1 MRISLLTVDLV
12 VNGGGPKQLLYLA
25 KWLQEF
31 GHQVTVYS
39 YRYNPSRCYPNL
51 TSSLDIRC
59 VERLRP
65 DWRQDKGHVPSHSL
79 LRGAKRQF
87 CESWG
92 LSRLIEDPGDLLNPH
107 DRIAA
112 RVAVQW
118 KRKTGAPVVW
128 MCNDAANWEQP
139 GYRPTLP
146 SPVQGLK
153 DRVLGY
159 LDKRAGRE
167 FDDVVV
173 LDHRVKQIIEDFYGY
188 PARVI
193 RSGLDLTAFSEREEG
208 RWRIRGRH
216 RIPKNSFLVLWF
228 GILEPRRRIEDVL
241 EAMRALRQ
249 ERGDIQFLIVG
260 LDAQAPEYARQL
272 RQFVSERCLESAVCF
287 ALGSV
292 PEEEV
297 ADYYSAGDVL
307 VYPCENY
314 AWGLSVFEAM
324 ACGIPVIVSRG
335 CGAHEVLEDGETALL
350 VPPRDPQE
358 ILHAVTALAD
368 RPDLRRKISL
378 RGQQYVQ
385 RHMSW
390 ERYAREMLEVFE
402 QASRNAEAA
411 DNTRQTLLDPAKNG
425 YAARP

>member
-12 VNGGGPKQLLYLA
+12 INGGGPRQLLYLA

-31 GHQVTVYS
+31 GHQVTIHA
-39 YRYNPSRCYPNL
+39 YRYNPARCYPNL
-51 TSSLDIRC
+51 TALLDIRC
-59 VERLRP
+59 VERLDR
-65 DWRQDKGHVPSHSL
+65 DWRHDKGHVPSHNPIL
-79 LRGAKRQF
+79 GAKRQF
-87 CESWG
+87 YESWR
-92 LSRLIEDPGDLLNPH
+92 LSRLIQDPGDLLNPH

-146 SPVQGLK
+146 SVLQGLK
-153 DRVLGY
+153 DRMLGY
-159 LDKRAGRE
+159 LDQRAARE

-173 LDHRVKQIIEDFYGY
+173 LDHRVKQIIEDFYGR
-188 PARVI
+188 PAHVI

-208 RWRIRGRH
+208 QRIRERH
-216 RIPKNSFLVLWF
+216 QIPENSFLVLWF

-241 EAMRALRQ
+241 EAVRMLHQ
-249 ERGDIQFLIVG
+249 ERCDIRFLIVG
-260 LDAQAPEYARQL
+260 LDAQAPEYAQRL
-272 RQFVSERCLESAVCF
+272 RQFVSDHQLDSVVRFVLR
-287 ALGSV
+287 SV

-297 ADYYSAGDVL
+297 ADYYRACDAL

-324 ACGIPVIVSRG
+324 ACARPVIVSRS
-335 CGAHEVLEDGETALL
+335 CGAHEVLEDQQTALL
-350 VPPRDPQE
+350 VPHRDPRAIRE
-358 ILHAVTALAD
+358 AVRTLAD
-368 RPDLRRKISL
+368 QTEFHQKIS
-378 RGQQYVQ
+378 RQGQAYVQ
-385 RHMSW
+385 QHMSW

-402 QASRNAEAA
+402 QACRNAEPKRRNLAQQRSPHKA
-411 DNTRQTLLDPAKNG
+411 DV
-425 YAARP
+425 